1 MTKTC
6 GGCGLLFEREA
17 GYWVGAM
24 TMNTSAVVAIFL
36 ATFALGAVLWW
47 PDVPWGSLLAVTI
60 GINLIFPFVFYPFAK
75 TIWVALDLSFR
86 GATGDD

>member
-1 MTKTC
+1 MTRTC
-6 GGCGLLFEREA
+6 GGCGLLFEREP

-24 TMNTSAVVAIFL
+24 TMNTTAVVGIFL

-47 PDVPWGSLLAVTI
+47 PDVPWGWLLTVTI
-60 GINLIFPFVFYPFAK
+60 GINLIFPLIFYPYAK

-86 GATGDD
+86 KATGDD